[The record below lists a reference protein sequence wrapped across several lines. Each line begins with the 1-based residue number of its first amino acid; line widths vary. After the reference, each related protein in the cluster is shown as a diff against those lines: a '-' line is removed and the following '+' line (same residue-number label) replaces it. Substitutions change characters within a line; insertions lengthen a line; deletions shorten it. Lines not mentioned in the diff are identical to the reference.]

1 MRIRKTNVLQ
11 GRNGDRVLNGWHG
24 KIYDSF
30 EMTLDC
36 TRSWVMRA
44 VDKSKSKTYYCR
56 TFESEIARAEAE
68 TWLRYLRTNG
78 PVNAA
83 LITPTHTRGS
93 LLGSSAS
100 CDGSWRRRCLARP
113 MCWRVILQRVTKAIT
128 RFGRPRVGGRS
139 SKARLHARIMTP
151 SILYLRS
158 LSRGTVNSKKKEESL
173 LTKTFWTNLSVY
185 LAATRIEATSANGI
199 NMSQK
204 EVKQIC
210 DVTSYVYAR

>member
-1 MRIRKTNVLQ
+1 M
-11 GRNGDRVLNGWHG
+11 
-24 KIYDSF
+24 
-30 EMTLDC
+30 
-36 TRSWVMRA
+36 
-44 VDKSKSKTYYCR
+44 
-56 TFESEIARAEAE
+56 
-68 TWLRYLRTNG
+68 
-78 PVNAA
+78 
-83 LITPTHTRGS
+83 
-93 LLGSSAS
+93 
-100 CDGSWRRRCLARP
+100 
-113 MCWRVILQRVTKAIT
+113 
-128 RFGRPRVGGRS
+128 GGRS